1 MSNATTTVPRKD
13 TTYEALLPMFE
24 ELHTLNNG
32 STRHRQLRDELITE
46 HLPLAEHLARRFR
59 DRGEAHDDLVQ
70 VANLALIKAVD
81 RYDPDRESDFVSF
94 AVPTIMGELRR
105 HFRDTGWSVRMPR
118 RLQERYQQVSKAI
131 SALSQQ
137 LGRAPVPSEI
147 AEHLGVA
154 LDAVHE
160 GLQAGNAY
168 RSSSLEGVL
177 QGSDSLTVSHTLG
190 TDDRE
195 LSDVED
201 RAELRPLL
209 RTLPERE
216 QRLIALR
223 FVHGMT
229 QSHIA
234 QELGIS
240 QMHVSR
246 LLTQALQRVRAQAG
260 DADADE
266 ISQQLTATER
276 TASASGNAA

>member
-1 MSNATTTVPRKD
+1 MSNATATVPRND
-13 TTYEALLPMFE
+13 TTYETLLPMFE
-24 ELHTLNNG
+24 ELHTLDNG
-32 STRHRQLRDELITE
+32 STRRRQLRDELITE

-59 DRGEAHDDLVQ
+59 DRGEAYDDLVQ

-81 RYDPDRESDFVSF
+81 RYESDRNSDFVSF

-137 LGRAPVPSEI
+137 LGRAPAPSEI

-154 LDAVHE
+154 LGDVHE

-168 RSSSLEGVL
+168 RSSSLEDVL
-177 QGSDSLTVSHTLG
+177 QGSDSLTVSDTLG

-216 QRLIALR
+216 QHLLALR
-223 FVHGMT
+223 FVHGLT

-234 QELGIS
+234 RELGIS

-246 LLTQALQRVRAQAG
+246 LLTQALQRVRAQAP
-260 DADADE
+260 DTDADE
-266 ISQQLTATER
+266 ISQLTAPES
-276 TASASGNAA
+276 SAGTSEKAA